1 MQIFTWDIAYEVGDA
16 EIDEQHRRL
25 FDLAN
30 ELLQADT
37 KSAVTAAAIQLYQYV
52 RVHFKHEEDLM
63 RRTNFPGR
71 GEHLA
76 EHGRVLGEMERFAE
90 RLAAGRTFF
99 ARAYIEDRVPDW
111 FANHTRTLDYSL
123 ATFLKVQGMAD

>member
-1 MQIFTWDIAYEVGDA
+1 MSLIEDEDYLHLDIS
-16 EIDEQHRRL
+16 EIDAIHAEFAALVNRL
-25 FDLAN
+25 AAADRTEFAAVFP
-30 ELLQADT
+30 ELLAHT
-37 KSAVTAAAIQLYQYV
+37 
-52 RVHFKHEEDLM
+52 RVHFATEEDLM

-76 EHGRVLGEMERFAE
+76 EHGRVLDEMERFAE
-90 RLAAGRTFF
+90 RLAAGKTFF

-123 ATFLKVQGMAD
+123 AIFLKVQGIAD